1 MSSGKTQTGKIVTG
15 SGVTGVPC
23 GTCGTS
29 AGMYGG
35 VGVCGTGLTGLGV
48 FCTTTDLL
56 EGHPL
61 TDVCMKQAGLETH
74 NFIGDSGIKVSKIC
88 LGTLNF
94 GTFDKA
100 YGERP
105 GQLNEPD
112 CHKILDRYVELGGNF
127 IDTANFYPWFGPSA
141 GESEKIIGN
150 WLAK

>member
-1 MSSGKTQTGKIVTG
+1 MIGFEQRISKLCHAAAPNES
-15 SGVTGVPC
+15 
-23 GTCGTS
+23 
-29 AGMYGG
+29 
-35 VGVCGTGLTGLGV
+35 
-48 FCTTTDLL
+48 F
-56 EGHPL
+56 PL
-61 TDVCMKQAGLETH
+61 
-74 NFIGDSGIKVSKIC
+74 
-88 LGTLNF
+88 LNF